1 MRSAA
6 SGILFLALLTGGSKS
21 ALAQPPVLT
30 ADDVISVVTAAATSI
45 NSTTAVIAV
54 TDRQGNILGVF
65 RKPDSPANYLGNFG
79 NQVDVNDLAVGLAR
93 TASFFSNNQAPL
105 SSRTVRYISG
115 VHFPPGIR
123 YTPVAALY
131 GIENTNRGC
140 PLNADFIPGQEV
152 PPARSLDGSQVGL
165 GIQTG
170 KADLN
175 DSNPDAVNP
184 GGVPLFKNGAVVG
197 GVGVSGVPPDV
208 AEYAAFSG
216 AVGAGFG
223 PTPAPPGVVIIDGI
237 ALPFV
242 NQTTAPA
249 GITPGN
255 MDGGWIVPFHGSPGP
270 APEGDLVAPHDGP
283 LGGLTKADVRKI
295 IDAAIAKGNQTRAVI
310 RLPLGS

>member
-1 MRSAA
+1 MKLRYG
-6 SGILFLALLTGGSKS
+6 GILALAFLLGGSTHVG
-21 ALAQPPVLT
+21 AQPPVLT

-65 RKPDSPANYLGNFG
+65 RKPDAGATYLGNFG
-79 NQVDVNDLAVGLAR
+79 NQVDVNDLAVALAR

-140 PLNADFIPGQEV
+140 PFNADFIPGQEV
-152 PPARSLDGSQVGL
+152 PAPRSLDGSQVGL

-184 GGVPLFKNGAVVG
+184 GGV
-197 GVGVSGVPPDV
+197 
-208 AEYAAFSG
+208 
-216 AVGAGFG
+216 
-223 PTPAPPGVVIIDGI
+223 
-237 ALPFV
+237 
-242 NQTTAPA
+242 
-249 GITPGN
+249 
-255 MDGGWIVPFHGSPGP
+255 
-270 APEGDLVAPHDGP
+270 
-283 LGGLTKADVRKI
+283 
-295 IDAAIAKGNQTRAVI
+295 
-310 RLPLGS
+310 